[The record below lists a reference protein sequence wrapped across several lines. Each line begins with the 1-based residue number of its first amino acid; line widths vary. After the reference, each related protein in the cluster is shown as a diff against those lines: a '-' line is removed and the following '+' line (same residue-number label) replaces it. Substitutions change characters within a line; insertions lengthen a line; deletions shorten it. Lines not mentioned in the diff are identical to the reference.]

1 MPHGVIKRILVSF
14 LCKPKQ
20 SWWRSTFY
28 RSPASLMYGTV
39 CLNRLHTPP
48 LAWAGLSRSLK
59 DTPLT
64 ALAECSNV
72 SHYMLRNVKCLVGV
86 RLECYIYFAYCI
98 NNAFSPIPYHCDSA
112 GFEIVHYRDVLMG
125 TMRLKSSAPRLF
137 TQPFIRAQ
145 IKENIKAPRHWPLW
159 GEFTGDRWIPRTNG
173 Q

>member
-1 MPHGVIKRILVSF
+1 MQTQAILMALHILSQSSVFDVWDRLSEQTAYPATCMGRSF
-14 LCKPKQ
+14 KVVEGHPTDCACRMLQCKPL
-20 SWWRSTFY
+20 Y
-28 RSPASLMYGTV
+28 
-39 CLNRLHTPP
+39 
-48 LAWAGLSRSLK
+48 
-59 DTPLT
+59 
-64 ALAECSNV
+64 AEIATQVN
-72 SHYMLRNVKCLVGV
+72 MKKGRREIKCLVGV